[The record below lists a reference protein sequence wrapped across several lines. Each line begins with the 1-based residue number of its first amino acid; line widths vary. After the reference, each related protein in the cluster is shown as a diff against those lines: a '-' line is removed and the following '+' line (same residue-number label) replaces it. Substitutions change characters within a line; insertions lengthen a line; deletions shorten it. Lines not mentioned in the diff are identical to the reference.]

1 MIILKIAEDSVS
13 SLFDLSE
20 FQLNSVDRDFLQ
32 SEDDYVEIPR
42 LIPVSRLNRTNIYFV
57 LCYFDL
63 FIVLKVAP
71 FLFSPSTRTK

>member
-42 LIPVSRLNRTNIYFV
+42 LIPVSLFV

>member
-1 MIILKIAEDSVS
+1 MIILKTAKESFS

-20 FQLNSVDRDFLQ
+20 LELECLGRDFLQ
-32 SEDDYVEIPR
+32 SEKDYVEIPR
-42 LIPVSRLNRTNIYFV
+42 LIPVSRLNRTIIYFV
-57 LCYFDL
+57 LCYFHP